1 MTLVSRPMHQT
12 KKLGMLRQK
21 RNASLNRTPDLLQT
35 RFVYFQ
41 TRKLAFAPLPDKI
54 VCEPR
59 PKTGVCALYKVENP
73 SASPRG
79 STFYATR
86 KSPLSLS
93 VHNILH

>member
-1 MTLVSRPMHQT
+1 MTDNKFQTTEHQ
-12 KKLGMLRQK
+12 
-21 RNASLNRTPDLLQT
+21 LLQT

-59 PKTGVCALYKVENP
+59 AKTGVCALNKVGNA
-73 SASPRG
+73 SASPRS
-79 STFYATR
+79 STFYVAR

-93 VHNILH
+93 VHNILFY